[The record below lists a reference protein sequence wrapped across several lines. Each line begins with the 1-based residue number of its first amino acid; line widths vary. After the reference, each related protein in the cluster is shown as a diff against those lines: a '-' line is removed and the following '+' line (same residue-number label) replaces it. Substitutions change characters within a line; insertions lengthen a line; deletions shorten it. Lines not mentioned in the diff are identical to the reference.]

1 VQYLLL
7 IYGDEHAMDEAMGIA
22 SEAEQAESMK
32 AWFDYTDWLVEKGW
46 MRAGEALEPTATA
59 TSVRAITGEP
69 VLTDGPFAETKE
81 QLGGFYLIETDDLDD
96 AIEAASRCPGARY
109 GTIEVRPI
117 AVLPERPDAG

>member
-1 VQYLLL
+1 MQYLLL
-7 IYGDEHAMDEAMGIA
+7 IYGDEHAMDEAMGTA

-96 AIEAASRCPGARY
+96 AIEAAGRCPGARY

>member
-1 VQYLLL
+1 MQYLLL
-7 IYGDEHAMDEAMGIA
+7 IYGDEHAMGEAMGTA
-22 SEAEQAESMK
+22 SEADQAESMR

-59 TSVRAITGEP
+59 TSVRAVTGEP
-69 VLTDGPFAETKE
+69 VVTDGPFAETKE
-81 QLGGFYLIETDDLDD
+81 QLGGFYLIETANLDE
-96 AIEAASRCPGARY
+96 AIEAAGRCPGARY

>member
-1 VQYLLL
+1 MQYLLL
-7 IYGDEHAMDEAMGIA
+7 IYGDERALDEAMGSA
-22 SEAEQAESMK
+22 SEAEQAEAMK

-46 MRAGEALEPTATA
+46 MRAGEALEPTAAA
-59 TSVRAITGEP
+59 TSVRAATGET
-69 VLTDGPFAETKE
+69 VVTDGPFAETKE
-81 QLGGFYLIETDDLDD
+81 QLGGFYLIETSNLDE

>member
-1 VQYLLL
+1 L
-7 IYGDEHAMDEAMGIA
+7 IYGDEHAMDEAMGTA

-96 AIEAASRCPGARY
+96 AIEAAGRCPGARY

>member
-1 VQYLLL
+1 MQYLLL
-7 IYGDEHAMDEAMGIA
+7 IYGDEHAMDEAMGTA

>member
-7 IYGDEHAMDEAMGIA
+7 IYGDEHALDEAMGNA
-22 SEAEQAESMK
+22 SEAEQTEAMK

-46 MRAGEALEPTATA
+46 MRAGEALEPTSAA
-59 TSVRAITGEP
+59 TSIRAAAGDP
-69 VLTDGPFAETKE
+69 VVTDGPFAETKE
-81 QLGGFYLIETDDLDD
+81 QLGGFYLIETSNLDE
-96 AIEAASRCPGARY
+96 AIEAAARCPGARY

>member
-1 VQYLLL
+1 MQYLLL
-7 IYGDEHAMDEAMGIA
+7 IYGDEHAMDEAMGTA
-22 SEAEQAESMK
+22 SEADQAESMK

-46 MRAGEALEPTATA
+46 LRAGEALEPTATA

-69 VLTDGPFAETKE
+69 VVTDGPFAETKE

-96 AIEAASRCPGARY
+96 AIEAAGRCPGARY
-109 GTIEVRPI
+109 GTIEIRPI